1 MLMMGRGMR
10 GGVIGVIALVGL
22 WAGAG
27 NGYTAQAAP
36 QGQLTWAIHFTIA
49 PTYFEPAE
57 HQGIITPMLFYYALH
72 DALVKPMPGNI
83 MAPSLAES
91 WTESP
96 DGLVYE
102 FQLRQGVRFHN
113 GDPFTAADV
122 IFSFER
128 YKGAAANELKTR
140 VKSVEAVDPHRVR
153 FHMHEPW
160 PDFMATFATPATG
173 AAWIVPKAYIEKV
186 GADGF
191 KQHPIGAGPYQFVS
205 QDPGVGLILE
215 ANEGYWRKVPQVKRL
230 VLKSIPEDTTRL
242 AMLKR
247 GEADIAY
254 GVLGTVAEEIQR
266 DPKLKLVPVLGTVT
280 QWVDVFAQWDPKSP
294 WADVRVRRAANHAI
308 DRQAI
313 SDAESLGHSK
323 PMGSIIPPDFDFALP
338 LEAPAYDPDKARQ
351 LLREAGFPNGF
362 DGGEIAVGPPYG
374 SVAEAVA
381 NYLGAVGI
389 RTNVRLMER
398 AAFTTARRERQLKQL
413 SYGGSGSYGN
423 AATRIE
429 AFVLGGGTFA
439 VGSVPEIDE
448 RFRQQASVRDPA
460 KREAILHEIQRIIQ
474 DKALFLPNWQLAFLS
489 GVGPRVA
496 ESGLG
501 LIPLYI
507 YSAPYEDV
515 RLK

>member
-1 MLMMGRGMR
+1 MPMTRRGICWAIVGWM
-10 GGVIGVIALVGL
+10 ALVGL
-22 WAGAG
+22 WAWGR
-27 NGYTAQAAP
+27 TAHTAHAAP
-36 QGQLTWAIHFTIA
+36 QGQVTWAIHFTIA

-72 DALVKPMPGNI
+72 DALVKPMPGNV

-91 WTESP
+91 WAESP

-113 GDPFTAADV
+113 GDPFTAEDV
-122 IFSFER
+122 VFSFER
-128 YKGAAANELKTR
+128 YKGAAANELKAR
-140 VKSVEAVDPHRVR
+140 VRAVEAVDPHRVR
-153 FHMHEPW
+153 FHLQAPW
-160 PDFMATFATPATG
+160 PDFMATYATPATG
-173 AAWIVPKAYIEKV
+173 AAWIVPKAYIGKV
-186 GADGF
+186 GGDGF
-191 KQHPIGAGPYQFVS
+191 KQHPVGAGPYRFVS

-215 ANEGYWRKVPQVKRL
+215 ANEHYWRKVPHVKRL

-254 GVLGTVAEEIQR
+254 GVMGAVAEEIQR
-266 DPKLKLVPVLGTVT
+266 DPTLTLVPVLGTVT
-280 QWVDVFAQWDPKSP
+280 QWVDIFAQWDPASP

-323 PMGSIIPPDFDFALP
+323 PTGSIIPRAMDFALP
-338 LEAPAYDPDKARQ
+338 LEPPAYDPEKSRH
-351 LLREAGFPNGF
+351 LLRDAGFPNGF

-374 SVAEAVA
+374 SVAEAIA
-381 NYLGAVGI
+381 NFLGAVGI
-389 RTNVRLMER
+389 RTKVRLMER
-398 AAFTTARRERQLKQL
+398 AAFTTARRERQMKYL
-413 SYGGSGSYGN
+413 SFGGSGAYGN
-423 AATRIE
+423 AATRLE
-429 AFVLGGGTFA
+429 AFVVGGGTFA
-439 VGSVPEIDE
+439 VGSLPEIDE
-448 RFRQQASVRDPA
+448 RFRQQAGERDPS
-460 KREAILHEIQRIIQ
+460 KRGALLQEIQRLVHEQ
-474 DKALFLPNWQLAFLS
+474 ALFAPIWELAFIS

-501 LIPLYI
+501 RIPLYI

>member
-1 MLMMGRGMR
+1 MTGRGIR
-10 GGVIGVIALVGL
+10 WAVVSWIALVGL
-22 WAGAG
+22 WAGGGKAHS
-27 NGYTAQAAP
+27 AQAAP
-36 QGQLTWAIHFTIA
+36 QGQVTWAIHFTIA
-49 PTYFEPAE
+49 PTYFDPAE

-72 DALVKPMPGNI
+72 DALVKPMPGNV

-102 FQLRQGVRFHN
+102 FQLRQGVSFHN
-113 GDPFTAADV
+113 GDPFTAEDV
-122 IFSFER
+122 VFSFQR

-140 VKSVEAVDPHRVR
+140 VREVEAVDPHRVR
-153 FHMHEPW
+153 FHLQSPW
-160 PDFMATFATPATG
+160 PDFLATYATPATG
-173 AAWIVPKAYIEKV
+173 AAWIVPKAYMEKV
-186 GADGF
+186 GGDGF
-191 KQHPIGAGPYQFVS
+191 KQHPVGAGPYQFVS

-215 ANEGYWRKVPQVKRL
+215 ANERYWRKVPHVKRL

-254 GVLGTVAEEIQR
+254 GVLGVVADEIQR
-266 DPKLKLVPVLGTVT
+266 DSNLKLVPVLGTVT
-280 QWVDVFAQWDPKSP
+280 QWVDIFSQWEPKSP

-323 PMGSIIPPDFDFALP
+323 PTGSIIPRSMDFALP

-351 LLREAGFPNGF
+351 LLRDAGFPNGF

-381 NYLGAVGI
+381 TYLGAVGI
-389 RTNVRLMER
+389 RTKVRQMER
-398 AAFTTARRERQLKQL
+398 AAFTTARRERQLKHL
-413 SYGGSGSYGN
+413 SYGGSGAYGN
-423 AATRIE
+423 AATRLE
-429 AFVLGGGTFA
+429 AFVVGGGTFA

-448 RFRQQASVRDPA
+448 RFHRQAGERDPA
-460 KREAILHEIQRIIQ
+460 KREVLLHEIQRLMHER
-474 DKALFLPNWQLAFLS
+474 ALFAPIWELAFLS

-501 LIPLYI
+501 RIPLYI

>member
-1 MLMMGRGMR
+1 MTGRGIR
-10 GGVIGVIALVGL
+10 WVVVSWIALVGL
-22 WAGAG
+22 WAGVGKAHS
-27 NGYTAQAAP
+27 AQAAP
-36 QGQLTWAIHFTIA
+36 QGQITWAIHFTIA

-72 DALVKPMPGNI
+72 DALVKPMPGNV

-113 GDPFTAADV
+113 GDPLTAEDV
-122 IFSFER
+122 VFSFQR

-140 VKSVEAVDPHRVR
+140 VKAVEAVDTHRVR
-153 FHMHEPW
+153 FHLQEPW
-160 PDFMATFATPATG
+160 PDFMANFATPATG

-186 GADGF
+186 GVDGF
-191 KQHPIGAGPYQFVS
+191 KQHPVGAGPYRFVS
-205 QDPGVGLILE
+205 QDPGIGLILE
-215 ANEGYWRKVPQVKRL
+215 ANEGYWRKVPHIKRL

-254 GVLGTVAEEIQR
+254 GVMGAIAEEIQR
-266 DPKLKLVPVLGTVT
+266 DPNLKLVPVLGTVT
-280 QWVDVFAQWDPKSP
+280 QWLDFFAQWDPKSP

-313 SDAESLGHSK
+313 NDAESLGHSK
-323 PMGSIIPPDFDFALP
+323 PTGSIIPRSMDFALP
-338 LEAPAYDPDKARQ
+338 LEAPAYDPEKARQ

-374 SVAEAVA
+374 SAAEAVA
-381 NYLGAVGI
+381 TYLGVVGI
-389 RTNVRLMER
+389 RTKVRLMER
-398 AAFTTARRERQLKQL
+398 AAINTARRERQLKHL
-413 SYGGSGSYGN
+413 SYGGSGAYGN

-429 AFVLGGGTFA
+429 AFVVGGGTYA

-448 RFRQQASVRDPA
+448 RFRQQAGERDQA
-460 KREAILHEIQRIIQ
+460 KREVILHETQRLMHER
-474 DKALFLPNWQLAFLS
+474 ALFAPLWELAFLS

-507 YSAPYEDV
+507 YSAPYEEV

>member
-1 MLMMGRGMR
+1 
-10 GGVIGVIALVGL
+10 
-22 WAGAG
+22 
-27 NGYTAQAAP
+27 
-36 QGQLTWAIHFTIA
+36 
-49 PTYFEPAE
+49 
-57 HQGIITPMLFYYALH
+57 LH

-102 FQLRQGVRFHN
+102 FHLRQGVRFHN
-113 GDPFTAADV
+113 GDPLTAADV
-122 IFSFER
+122 VFSFQR
-128 YKGAAANELKTR
+128 YKGAAANEFKTR
-140 VKSVEAVDPHRVR
+140 VRAVEAVDPHRVR
-153 FHMHEPW
+153 FHLHAPW

-186 GADGF
+186 GGDGF
-191 KQHPIGAGPYQFVS
+191 KQHPIGAGPYKFVS
-205 QDPGVGLILE
+205 QDPGVGLVLE
-215 ANEGYWRKVPQVKRL
+215 ANESYWRKIPHVKRL

-247 GEADIAY
+247 GEADIVY
-254 GVLGTVAEEIQR
+254 GVLGVVAEEIQR
-266 DPKLKLVPVLGTVT
+266 DPNLKLVPVLGTVT
-280 QWVDVFAQWDPKSP
+280 QWLDIFAQWDPTSP

-308 DRQAI
+308 DRQAMN
-313 SDAESLGHSK
+313 DAESLGHSK
-323 PMGSIIPPDFDFALP
+323 LSGSIIPRAMDFALP
-338 LEAPAYDPDKARQ
+338 LEPPAYDPDKARQ

-381 NYLGAVGI
+381 TYLGAVGI
-389 RTNVRLMER
+389 RTKVRPMER
-398 AAFTTARRERQLKQL
+398 AAFNMARRERQLKQL
-413 SYGGSGSYGN
+413 SYGGSGAYGN

-429 AFVLGGGTFA
+429 AFVVGGGTFA
-439 VGSVPEIDE
+439 AGSVPEIDE
-448 RFRQQASVRDPA
+448 RFRKQASERDPA
-460 KREAILHEIQRIIQ
+460 KREVILHEIQRIIHE
-474 DKALFLPNWQLAFLS
+474 KALFIPNWELAFLS

-496 ESGLG
+496 DSGLG

-507 YSAPYEDV
+507 YSAPYEEV

>member
-1 MLMMGRGMR
+1 MMGRER
-10 GGVIGVIALVGL
+10 RWAVVSWIVLLGL
-22 WAGAG
+22 WARVEMGHS
-27 NGYTAQAAP
+27 AQTAP
-36 QGQLTWAIHFTIA
+36 QGQITWAIHFTIA

-57 HQGIITPMLFYYALH
+57 HQGVITPMMFYYALH
-72 DALVKPMPGNI
+72 DALVKPMPGNL

-91 WTESP
+91 WTESA

-102 FQLRQGVRFHN
+102 FRLRQGVRFHN
-113 GDPFTAADV
+113 GDPFTAEDV
-122 IFSFER
+122 VFSFER

-140 VKSVEAVDPHRVR
+140 VKQVEVVDPHLVR
-153 FHMHEPW
+153 FHLQEPW

-173 AAWIVPKAYIEKV
+173 AAWIVPKAYIQKV

-191 KQHPIGAGPYQFVS
+191 KQHPVGAGPYQYVS

-215 ANEGYWRKVPQVKRL
+215 ANERYWRKVPHVKRL

-254 GVLGTVAEEIQR
+254 GVLGAVAEEIQR
-266 DPKLKLVPVLGTVT
+266 DPNLKLVPVLGTVT
-280 QWVDVFAQWDPKSP
+280 QWVDIFSQWDSKSP

-308 DRQAI
+308 DRQAL
-313 SDAESLGHSK
+313 SDAESLGQSK
-323 PMGSIIPPDFDFALP
+323 PMGSIIPPDFEFALQ
-338 LEAPAYDPDKARQ
+338 LEAPAYDPEQARQ

-374 SVAEAVA
+374 SVAEGVA
-381 NYLGAVGI
+381 NFLGAVGI
-389 RTNVRLMER
+389 RTKVRLMER
-398 AAFTTARRERQLKQL
+398 AAFQTARRERQLKHL

-429 AFVLGGGTFA
+429 AFVVGGGTFA
-439 VGSVPEIDE
+439 VGSVPEIDALFRRQANE
-448 RFRQQASVRDPA
+448 RDATT
-460 KREAILHEIQRIIQ
+460 REAMLHQMQRLIQER
-474 DKALFLPNWQLAFLS
+474 ALFVPIWQLAFLS
-489 GVGPRVA
+489 GVGPKVA
-496 ESGLG
+496 ASGLG

>member
-1 MLMMGRGMR
+1 MTRRGLR
-10 GGVIGVIALVGL
+10 WAVVICTALVGL
-22 WAGAG
+22 WAGVETG
-27 NGYTAQAAP
+27 HSAQTAP
-36 QGQLTWAIHFTIA
+36 QGQMTWAIHFTIA

-57 HQGIITPMLFYYALH
+57 HQGVITPMMFYYALH
-72 DALVKPMPGNI
+72 DALVKPMPGNV

-91 WTESP
+91 WTESA

-102 FQLRQGVRFHN
+102 FRLRQGVRFHN
-113 GDPFTAADV
+113 GDPLSAEDV
-122 IFSFER
+122 VFSFER

-140 VKSVEAVDPHRVR
+140 VKQVEAVDAHRVR
-153 FHMHEPW
+153 FHLHEAW
-160 PDFMATFATPATG
+160 PDFMTTFATPATG

-191 KQHPIGAGPYQFVS
+191 KQHPVGAGPYQYVS

-215 ANEGYWRKVPQVKRL
+215 ANERYWRKVPYIKRL

-254 GVLGTVAEEIQR
+254 GVLGAVAEEIQR
-266 DPKLKLVPVLGTVT
+266 DPNLKLVPVLGTVT
-280 QWVDVFAQWDPKSP
+280 QWVDIFSQWDPKSP

-308 DRQAI
+308 DRQTL
-313 SDAESLGHSK
+313 SDAESLGQSK
-323 PMGSIIPPDFDFALP
+323 PMGSIIPPDFEFALP
-338 LEAPAYDPDKARQ
+338 LEAPAYDPEKARQ

-374 SVAEAVA
+374 SVAEGVA

-389 RTNVRLMER
+389 RTKVRLMER
-398 AAFTTARRERQLKQL
+398 AAFQTARRERQMKNL

-423 AATRIE
+423 AATRLE
-429 AFVLGGGTFA
+429 AFVVGGGTFA

-448 RFRQQASVRDPA
+448 LFRRQANERDA
-460 KREAILHEIQRIIQ
+460 TTREAILHQLQRIIQ
-474 DKALFLPNWQLAFLS
+474 EKALFVPIWQLAFLS

-496 ESGLG
+496 ESSLG

>member
-1 MLMMGRGMR
+1 MMARGIRWAVVGWM
-10 GGVIGVIALVGL
+10 ALGGL
-22 WAGAG
+22 WAWGAPC
-27 NGYTAQAAP
+27 YAAPSAP
-36 QGQLTWAIHFTIA
+36 QGQVTWALHFTIA

-57 HQGIITPMLFYYALH
+57 HQGIITPMMFYYALH

-102 FQLRQGVRFHN
+102 FQLRQGVSFHN
-113 GDPFTAADV
+113 GDPLTAEDV
-122 IFSFER
+122 VFSFER
-128 YKGAAANELKTR
+128 YKGAAANELKTH
-140 VKSVEAVDPHRVR
+140 VKKVEAVDPHRVR
-153 FHMHEPW
+153 FHLQAPW
-160 PDFMATFATPATG
+160 PDFMAYYATPATG

-191 KQHPIGAGPYQFVS
+191 KHHPVGAGPYRFVS

-215 ANEGYWRKVPQVKRL
+215 ANERYWRKVPHVKRL

-254 GVLGTVAEEIQR
+254 GVLGAVAEEIQR
-266 DPKLKLVPVLGTVT
+266 DPNLKLVPVLGTVT
-280 QWVDVFAQWDPKSP
+280 QWVDIFAQWDPKSP

-308 DRQAI
+308 DRQAM
-313 SDAESLGHSK
+313 SDAESLGYSK
-323 PMGSIIPPDFDFALP
+323 PIGSIIPPDFEFALP

-351 LLREAGFPNGF
+351 LLREAGFLNGF

-374 SVAEAVA
+374 PVAEAVA

-389 RTNVRLMER
+389 RTKVRLMER
-398 AAFTTARRERQLKQL
+398 AAFNTARRERQLKYL
-413 SYGGSGSYGN
+413 SYGGSGAYGN

-439 VGSVPEIDE
+439 AGSVPEIDE
-448 RFRQQASVRDPA
+448 LFRQQANERDA
-460 KREAILHEIQRIIQ
+460 TKREAILHQIQRIIQ
-474 DKALFLPNWQLAFLS
+474 EKALFIPIWQLAFLS
-489 GVGPRVA
+489 GVGPRIA
-496 ESGLG
+496 ESGIG

-507 YSAPYEDV
+507 YSAPYEEV

>member
-1 MLMMGRGMR
+1 M
-10 GGVIGVIALVGL
+10 AH
-22 WAGAG
+22 A
-27 NGYTAQAAP
+27 AQGAP
-36 QGQLTWAIHFTIA
+36 QGQITWAIHFTIA

-102 FQLRQGVRFHN
+102 FHLRQGVRFHN
-113 GDPFTAADV
+113 GDPLTAADV
-122 IFSFER
+122 VFSFQR
-128 YKGAAANELKTR
+128 YKGAAANEFKTR
-140 VKSVEAVDPHRVR
+140 VRAVEAVDPHRVR
-153 FHMHEPW
+153 FHLHAPW

-186 GADGF
+186 GGDGF
-191 KQHPIGAGPYQFVS
+191 KQHPIGAGPYKFVS
-205 QDPGVGLILE
+205 QDPGVGLVLE
-215 ANEGYWRKVPQVKRL
+215 ANESYWRKIPHVKRL

-247 GEADIAY
+247 GEADIVY
-254 GVLGTVAEEIQR
+254 GVLGVVAEEIQR
-266 DPKLKLVPVLGTVT
+266 DPNLKLVPVLGTVT
-280 QWVDVFAQWDPKSP
+280 QWLDIFAQWDPTSP

-308 DRQAI
+308 DRQAMN
-313 SDAESLGHSK
+313 DAESLGHSK
-323 PMGSIIPPDFDFALP
+323 LSGSIIPRAMDFALP
-338 LEAPAYDPDKARQ
+338 LEPPAYDPDKARQ

-381 NYLGAVGI
+381 TYLGAVGI
-389 RTNVRLMER
+389 RTKVRPMER
-398 AAFTTARRERQLKQL
+398 AAFNMARRERQLKQL
-413 SYGGSGSYGN
+413 SYGGSGAYGN

-429 AFVLGGGTFA
+429 AFVVGGGTFA
-439 VGSVPEIDE
+439 AGSVPEIDE
-448 RFRQQASVRDPA
+448 RFRKQASERDPA
-460 KREAILHEIQRIIQ
+460 KREVILHEIQRIIHE
-474 DKALFLPNWQLAFLS
+474 KALFIPNWELAFLS

-507 YSAPYEDV
+507 YSAPYEEV

>member
-1 MLMMGRGMR
+1 MTGRGIR
-10 GGVIGVIALVGL
+10 WAVASWIALVGL
-22 WAGAG
+22 WAVVGKDPA
-27 NGYTAQAAP
+27 AQAAP

-72 DALVKPMPGNI
+72 DALVKPMPGNV

-102 FQLRQGVRFHN
+102 FRLRQGVSFHN

-122 IFSFER
+122 VFSFQR

-140 VKSVEAVDPHRVR
+140 VRDVEVVDPHRVR
-153 FHMHEPW
+153 FHLQEPW

-173 AAWIVPKAYIEKV
+173 AAWIVPKAYIAKV
-186 GADGF
+186 GGDGF
-191 KQHPIGAGPYQFVS
+191 KQHPVGAGPYQFVS
-205 QDPGVGLILE
+205 QDPGLGLTLE
-215 ANEGYWRKVPQVKRL
+215 ANEHYWRKVPFIKRL

-254 GVLGTVAEEIQR
+254 GVMGAVAEEIQR
-266 DPKLKLVPVLGTVT
+266 DSNLTLVPVLGTVT
-280 QWVDVFAQWDPKSP
+280 QWMDFFAQWDPTSP
-294 WADVRVRRAANHAI
+294 WADVRVRRAATHAI

-323 PMGSIIPPDFDFALP
+323 PTGSIISRAMDFALP
-338 LEAPAYDPDKARQ
+338 LEPPAYDPEKARQ
-351 LLREAGFPNGF
+351 LLREAGFANGF

-374 SVAEAVA
+374 PVAEAVA
-381 NYLGAVGI
+381 TYLGVVGI
-389 RTNVRLMER
+389 RTKVRLMER
-398 AAFTTARRERQLKQL
+398 AAFTTARRERQLKHL
-413 SYGGSGSYGN
+413 SYGGSGAYGN
-423 AATRIE
+423 EATRLE
-429 AFVLGGGTFA
+429 AFVVGGGTYA

-448 RFRQQASVRDPA
+448 RFRTQAGERDQA
-460 KREAILHEIQRIIQ
+460 KREAMLHEIQRIMH
-474 DKALFLPNWQLAFLS
+474 DKALFAPIWELAFLS

-496 ESGLG
+496 QSGLG

>member
-1 MLMMGRGMR
+1 MTGRGIR
-10 GGVIGVIALVGL
+10 WAVVSWIALVGL
-22 WAGAG
+22 WAGVGKA
-27 NGYTAQAAP
+27 YSAQAAP
-36 QGQLTWAIHFTIA
+36 QGQVTWAIHFTIA
-49 PTYFEPAE
+49 PTYFDPAE
-57 HQGIITPMLFYYALH
+57 HQGIITPMMFYYALH

-113 GDPFTAADV
+113 GDPLTAEDV
-122 IFSFER
+122 VFSFER

-140 VKSVEAVDPHRVR
+140 VKNIEAVDPHRVR
-153 FHMHEPW
+153 FHMYEPW
-160 PDFMATFATPATG
+160 PDFLATFATPATG

-191 KQHPIGAGPYQFVS
+191 KQHPVGAGPYQFVS

-215 ANEGYWRKVPQVKRL
+215 ANERYWRKVPYIKRL

-254 GVLGTVAEEIQR
+254 GVLGAVAEEIQR
-266 DPKLKLVPVLGTVT
+266 DQHLKLVPVLGTVT
-280 QWVDVFAQWDPKSP
+280 QWVDIFAQWDPKSP

-308 DRQAI
+308 DRQTM
-313 SDAESLGHSK
+313 SDAESLGYSK

-338 LEAPAYDPDKARQ
+338 LEPPAYDPEKARQ

-374 SVAEAVA
+374 SLAEGVA

-389 RTNVRLMER
+389 RTKVRPMER
-398 AAFTTARRERQLKQL
+398 AAFNTARRERQLKHL

-439 VGSVPEIDE
+439 MGSVPEIDE
-448 RFRQQASVRDPA
+448 LFRQQANERDST
-460 KREAILHEIQRIIQ
+460 KREAILHQIQRIIQ
-474 DKALFLPNWQLAFLS
+474 EKALFIPNWQLAFLS
-489 GVGPRVA
+489 GVGPRMA

>member
-1 MLMMGRGMR
+1 MTDRGILR
-10 GGVIGVIALVGL
+10 AIVCGIALVGL
-22 WAGAG
+22 WAGTG
-27 NGYTAQAAP
+27 KAQAAQATP
-36 QGQLTWAIHFTIA
+36 QGQATWAIHFTIA

-72 DALVKPMPGNI
+72 DALVKPMPGNV

-113 GDPFTAADV
+113 GDPLTAADV
-122 IFSFER
+122 VFSFER

-140 VKSVEAVDPHRVR
+140 VRAVEAVDPHRVR
-153 FHMHEPW
+153 FHLHAPW
-160 PDFMATFATPATG
+160 PDFMATYATPATG
-173 AAWIVPKAYIEKV
+173 AAWVVPKAYIEKV
-186 GADGF
+186 GGDGF
-191 KQHPIGAGPYQFVS
+191 KQHPVGAGPYQFVS

-215 ANEGYWRKVPQVKRL
+215 ANERYWRKVPHVKRL

-254 GVLGTVAEEIQR
+254 GVMGAVAEEIQR
-266 DPKLKLVPVLGTVT
+266 DPTLTLVPVLGTVT
-280 QWVDVFAQWDPKSP
+280 QWMDVFAQWDPASP

-323 PMGSIIPPDFDFALP
+323 PTGNIIPRAMDFALP
-338 LEAPAYDPDKARQ
+338 LEPPAYNPDKARQ
-351 LLREAGFPNGF
+351 LLRDAGFPNGF

-374 SVAEAVA
+374 SVAEAIA

-389 RTNVRLMER
+389 RTKVRMMER
-398 AAFTTARRERQLKQL
+398 AAFTTARRERQMKHL
-413 SYGGSGSYGN
+413 SFGGSGAYGN
-423 AATRIE
+423 AATRLE
-429 AFVLGGGTFA
+429 AFVVGGGTFA

-448 RFRQQASVRDPA
+448 RFRKQAGERDPG
-460 KREAILHEIQRIIQ
+460 KREALLHEIQRLVQ
-474 DKALFLPNWQLAFLS
+474 EQALFAPIWELAFIS